1 MLRSSGRY
9 VGEDARLA
17 WTLRWR
23 GRSVRGDALFEGTLC
38 SSGRFVGADAVSYP
52 RERGPRQ
59 RSVRANGASAGTEH
73 PKGWGILITMLF
85 AVTAVFVVMV
95 VLASDIDFSNSL
107 RTLVTS
113 IAFNWH
119 VRAVARLGALT
130 VSVPLFLEAVA
141 RILVW
146 QKVSGIISLHKFC
159 CARLDVRA
167 RVYLPRVHRS
177 LRVASL
183 LSDSSKRTVAW

>member
-1 MLRSSGRY
+1 M
-9 VGEDARLA
+9 
-17 WTLRWR
+17 
-23 GRSVRGDALFEGTLC
+23 
-38 SSGRFVGADAVSYP
+38 
-52 RERGPRQ
+52 
-59 RSVRANGASAGTEH
+59 
-73 PKGWGILITMLF
+73 I
-85 AVTAVFVVMV
+85 
-95 VLASDIDFSNSL
+95 VLASEIDFSNSLIAL

-113 IAFNWH
+113 IAFNWQ
-119 VRAVARLGALT
+119 VRAAARLGALT

-183 LSDSSKRTVAW
+183 LSDSSRRNVAG